1 MEKASN
7 HFETAGRSDRR
18 IKTHRTL
25 DMIQEPQGPLWR
37 EGTLEGNAPSPRS
50 PTSFEERE
58 PYAPLEAAD
67 IIWGR

>member
-1 MEKASN
+1 MENASN

-18 IKTHRTL
+18 IKIHRAL
-25 DMIQEPQGPLWR
+25 DMIQEQQGPLLW
-37 EGTLEGNAPSPRS
+37 EGTLRENAPSPRS
-50 PTSFEERE
+50 PTSFEDRE